1 MAENDILTE
10 EKKDRRLLSHVP
22 DADGH
27 RTNRDRRRIKRD
39 KDGNEEKI
47 SFQEY
52 VNSEKQGQRYE
63 VDLPVEIVYYN
74 LKGKKIKIKPKDC
87 DLTSYTILQI
97 F

>member
-47 SFQEY
+47 SYLESIIF
-52 VNSEKQGQRYE
+52 VRNCRKE
-63 VDLPVEIVYYN
+63 V
-74 LKGKKIKIKPKDC
+74 LKTEHD
-87 DLTSYTILQI
+87 T
-97 F
+97 